1 MYNYL
6 KKGAGLPMRMLE
18 QFLLEIPYLFL
29 KKIPYAWVGVAAF
42 WVWPPLASSLL
53 MLLVLLGLAM
63 MAGQNRAWEN
73 KIRREFHTG
82 PSRPYIDH
90 PHAARMYQVR
100 NLTFV
105 LAASAFLGWLLHG
118 RFGLSGPQWALLL
131 AGVML
136 LYKDAYLF
144 GASTTYMITDQGV
157 GIRYVPG
164 HVDYR
169 LFFRFHE
176 IRRAERIK
184 TPERIPRRW
193 DVLVPKR
200 FPQEGVL
207 LYAVRPE
214 GFSKQIQSEVFLAPT
229 DIVKFLEAL
238 DGHGIA
244 MQTVSASPG

>member
-1 MYNYL
+1 
-6 KKGAGLPMRMLE
+6 MRALE
-18 QFLLEIPYLFL
+18 HFLLEIPYLFL

-42 WVWPPLASSLL
+42 WTWPPVASGVL
-53 MLLVLLGLAM
+53 MLLVLLGLVM
-63 MAGQNRAWEN
+63 MAGQERAWQN
-73 KIRREFHTG
+73 KIRREYHTG
-82 PSRPYIDH
+82 PSIPYLDR
-90 PHAARMYQVR
+90 PHAPRAGQAI
-100 NLTFV
+100 NLVLV
-105 LAASAFLGWLLHG
+105 LAASAILGWLLQG

-157 GIRYVPG
+157 GVRWVPG

-176 IRRAERIK
+176 IRQAVRMQ

-193 DVLVPKR
+193 DLLVPKR
-200 FPQEGVL
+200 YPKEGVML
-207 LYAVRPE
+207 HAVQPE

-229 DIVKFLEAL
+229 DIEKFMEAL
-238 DGHGIA
+238 GGHVPVTQELA
-244 MQTVSASPG
+244 LK